1 MQRVSPLSG
10 FIFLQASVFGFID
23 DPEANLDDL
32 AGYCAD
38 LGVDISAQGLDQ
50 RINARTVDF
59 FEVMLSQA
67 IDQFKNSL
75 PLPLPILQ
83 QFSAINLVDSTTV
96 SLPETMVAEYP
107 GCGGDGPVAS
117 LKVQLNFEFLGGNL
131 THIVFRPGKEP
142 DQAFED
148 ALDWV
153 QSGSLN
159 IRDLGYFSLDNLQTI
174 ASRAYYISRFLFG
187 TGLFS
192 ATTGQSLDLPQLLK
206 QQPRRSFEMEVRLGV
221 KHQLPSRLI
230 AIPLPQEVADRRRQ
244 RAKEN
249 ARRKGR
255 TPSAAYLST
264 LDWLLFV
271 TNVPE
276 PMLSIEQ
283 VALLYR
289 VRWQIELVFKLW
301 KSYGSLQ
308 RTQTWRRERILYELY
323 AKMIGLVLT
332 QFLLSP
338 WRMPAGATANL
349 ELSMFKF
356 RDILQDFAKELMRS
370 LPVWTDLL
378 ATLTRLNRRIERF
391 GFKQKRLKQP
401 NICHALA
408 LASSLFVVDI
418 EFNQQLELPVLLA
431 DRKSVV

>member
-10 FIFLQASVFGFID
+10 LIFLQASVFGFID

-107 GCGGDGPVAS
+107 GCGGDGPLAS

-431 DRKSVV
+431 

>member
-1 MQRVSPLSG
+1 VQRVSPLSG
-10 FIFLQASVFGFID
+10 LIFLQASVFGFID

-264 LDWLLFV
+264 LEWLLFV

-431 DRKSVV
+431 

>member
-1 MQRVSPLSG
+1 VQRVSPLSG
-10 FIFLQASVFGFID
+10 LIFLQASVFGFID

-431 DRKSVV
+431 

>member
-10 FIFLQASVFGFID
+10 LIFLQASVFGFID

-431 DRKSVV
+431 

>member
-1 MQRVSPLSG
+1 
-10 FIFLQASVFGFID
+10 
-23 DPEANLDDL
+23 
-32 AGYCAD
+32 
-38 LGVDISAQGLDQ
+38 
-50 RINARTVDF
+50 
-59 FEVMLSQA
+59 
-67 IDQFKNSL
+67 
-75 PLPLPILQ
+75 
-83 QFSAINLVDSTTV
+83 
-96 SLPETMVAEYP
+96 
-107 GCGGDGPVAS
+107 
-117 LKVQLNFEFLGGNL
+117 
-131 THIVFRPGKEP
+131 
-142 DQAFED
+142 
-148 ALDWV
+148 
-153 QSGSLN
+153 
-159 IRDLGYFSLDNLQTI
+159 
-174 ASRAYYISRFLFG
+174 
-187 TGLFS
+187 
-192 ATTGQSLDLPQLLK
+192 
-206 QQPRRSFEMEVRLGV
+206 
-221 KHQLPSRLI
+221 
-230 AIPLPQEVADRRRQ
+230 
-244 RAKEN
+244 
-249 ARRKGR
+249 
-255 TPSAAYLST
+255 
-264 LDWLLFV
+264 
-271 TNVPE
+271 
-276 PMLSIEQ
+276 MLSIEQ

-431 DRKSVV
+431 

>member
-1 MQRVSPLSG
+1 L
-10 FIFLQASVFGFID
+10 IFLQASVFGFID

-431 DRKSVV
+431 

>member
-1 MQRVSPLSG
+1 M
-10 FIFLQASVFGFID
+10 FGFID

-431 DRKSVV
+431 

>member
-1 MQRVSPLSG
+1 VQRVSPLSG

-75 PLPLPILQ
+75 PLPLPTLQ

-117 LKVQLNFEFLGGNL
+117 LKVQLNFEFLAGNL

-301 KSYGSLQ
+301 KSYGGLQ

-431 DRKSVV
+431 

>member
-431 DRKSVV
+431 

>member
-10 FIFLQASVFGFID
+10 LIFLQASVFGFID

-38 LGVDISAQGLDQ
+38 LGVDLSAQGLDQ

-59 FEVMLSQA
+59 FQVMLSQA

-117 LKVQLNFEFLGGNL
+117 LKVQLNFEFLSGNL

-142 DQAFED
+142 DQSFED
-148 ALDWV
+148 GLDWV
-153 QSGSLN
+153 QAGSLN

-174 ASRAYYISRFLFG
+174 ASRAYYVSRFLFG

-192 ATTGQSLDLPQLLK
+192 ATTGQSLDLTQLLK
-206 QQPRRSFEMEVRLGV
+206 QQPRQPFEMEVRLGV
-221 KHQLPSRLI
+221 NHQLPSRLI

-301 KSYGSLQ
+301 KSYGGLQ
-308 RTQTWRRERILYELY
+308 RSQTWRRERILYELY

-332 QFLLSP
+332 QFLLAP

-356 RDILQDFAKELMRS
+356 RDVLQDFAKELMRS
-370 LPVWTDLL
+370 LPVWADLL
-378 ATLTRLNRRIERF
+378 ATLARLDRRLERF

-408 LASSLFVVDI
+408 LASSLFVL
-418 EFNQQLELPVLLA
+418 EFASDQELELPVLLA
-431 DRKSVV
+431 